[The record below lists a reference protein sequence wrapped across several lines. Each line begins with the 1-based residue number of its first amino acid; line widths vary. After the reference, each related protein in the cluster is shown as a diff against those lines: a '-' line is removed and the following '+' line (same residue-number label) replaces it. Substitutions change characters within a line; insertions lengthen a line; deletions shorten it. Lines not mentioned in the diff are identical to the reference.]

1 MKADTADSG
10 DATDAGDGPPVNRLF
25 GGGILAGSVVALAAF
40 LADVPLTFAV
50 GTGLFVAVLVAAG
63 GLAVLGR

>member
-1 MKADTADSG
+1 MDTDVDSV
-10 DATDAGDGPPVNRLF
+10 DGPPVNRLF
-25 GGGILAGSVVALAAF
+25 GGGILAGVVVALVAF
-40 LADVPLTFAV
+40 LVDVPLTFAV